1 METRATT
8 WRAPGRPTLRRGDPA
23 PAAVPETSPEPEGEA
38 LLTAVR
44 LALLSVLAFLPVIAC
59 RWVFWDDS
67 KNFLANPH
75 FRGLGWTQIAWAWR
89 ATLLGVYQPLS
100 WMLLEAEY
108 SAWGLNP
115 RGYHLVSLGLHAANV
130 VALFAVT
137 VAILWRCLP
146 GLAAARPETVHRAA
160 GLAVALF
167 AVHPLRAESV
177 AWVSA
182 QPYLPSSLCGL
193 LAVLAYLKAQ
203 EAGRSRRGTTIWL
216 AVTLGLFV
224 VAMLFK
230 TVAISLPL
238 LLLILDVYPLGRLGG
253 SGARSWV
260 GAGVRRVWVEKV
272 PFLVVSLVFVAVAM
286 QVRPRIPADLGSRL
300 ASAACA
306 IWFYPAKT
314 LVPLHL
320 RVIYAPC
327 VEASLQRPLYAV
339 CAAGAVAFT
348 AVVVLMWRR
357 WPGLAAA
364 WLSYLVILAP
374 NSGLVRITSSVAADR
389 YSYVASMGLVV
400 LLAGLFCL
408 WAGRRKPDRPRRPA
422 VRLAGAGALA
432 AVVLG
437 LCVLSWFQTATWKA
451 GLMLWTQA
459 VDHGAADSVWPSTT
473 WAIPTAR
480 SDCSTRLSTTSRR
493 RPACGP
499 ISSCRT

>member
-8 WRAPGRPTLRRGDPA
+8 RRAPGRPTLRRGDPA

-108 SAWGLNP
+108 SDWGLNP

-146 GLAAARPETVHRAA
+146 GLAAARPVTVYRAA

-203 EAGRSRRGTTIWL
+203 EAGRSRRGTTAWL

-306 IWFYPAKT
+306 VWFYPAKT

-327 VEASLQRPLYAV
+327 VEASLRRPLYAV

-348 AVVVLMWRR
+348 AVVVLRWRR

-408 WAGRRKPDRPRRPA
+408 WAGRRKPDRPGDPRCDSRGPRR
-422 VRLAGAGALA
+422 
-432 AVVLG
+432 
-437 LCVLSWFQTATWKA
+437 
-451 GLMLWTQA
+451 
-459 VDHGAADSVWPSTT
+459 
-473 WAIPTAR
+473 
-480 SDCSTRLSTTSRR
+480 SRR
-493 RPACGP
+493 WYSACA
-499 ISSCRT
+499 C